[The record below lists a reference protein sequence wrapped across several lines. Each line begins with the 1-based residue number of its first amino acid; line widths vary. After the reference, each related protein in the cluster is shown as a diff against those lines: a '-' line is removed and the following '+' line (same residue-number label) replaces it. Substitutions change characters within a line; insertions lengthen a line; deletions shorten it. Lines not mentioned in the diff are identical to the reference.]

1 MLSLC
6 KRAHRSAPVL
16 YKSRCHI
23 PITSTQI
30 ISPTTRAN
38 STGAAAGK
46 VKPTPVLVQQLR
58 KETSCTIQ
66 KAIQALT
73 ESSNDYEQ
81 ALVWLQSDKAAA
93 GQKALQKLAGR
104 VAGNGLIAIS
114 PLSNGRIGGVM
125 QQVGNIGIPLRIGM
139 VEVNCETDFVARSAV
154 FEKLC
159 RDLAWAIGFYAD
171 EGHRLP
177 SVNAFSSPE
186 GQKHVRSVD
195 IQSIMEAPMLCE
207 PSSSSPS
214 TETQSNTVQ
223 GAIAQTIGLVG
234 EKISLK
240 RAAVI
245 SAPSFP
251 LTLSSHSSQP
261 TSCPDFIATALS
273 VGIYAHNSTTPK
285 GTSSTSGTIAAAAL
299 VRLRAPNL
307 KDLILSSTETSKGGN
322 EEWIAEYRQFER
334 ALARQIVG
342 YPTLGIKSSAES
354 AADVGEGG
362 PLPLY
367 SQAFDTYAAIAAR
380 IPRYQKLPLENVES
394 ALKGWGIASGMQ
406 DGEVEVLDYLKWTVG
421 EE

>member
-1 MLSLC
+1 MQ
-6 KRAHRSAPVL
+6 V
-16 YKSRCHI
+16 
-23 PITSTQI
+23 
-30 ISPTTRAN
+30 ISPIIRAN
-38 STGAAAGK
+38 STSAAAGK
-46 VKPTPVLVQQLR
+46 VKPTPALVQQLR

-73 ESSNDYEQ
+73 ESSNDYKQ
-81 ALVWLQSDKAAA
+81 ALVWLQNDKAAS

-114 PLSNGRIGGVM
+114 PLSNGRIGGGR

-139 VEVNCETDFVARSAV
+139 VEVNCETDFVARSPV

-171 EGHRLP
+171 EGHSIP
-177 SVNAFSSPE
+177 SANAFSSPE
-186 GQKHVRSVD
+186 EQKYIRSVD

-207 PSSSSPS
+207 PSSDVSPP
-214 TETQSNTVQ
+214 TETQSTIQ

-251 LTLSSHSSQP
+251 LTLSSHSHSSQP
-261 TSCPDFIATALS
+261 TPLSDFIPTALS

-285 GTSSTSGTIAAAAL
+285 DVRSTSGTIAAAAL

-307 KDLILSSTETSKGGN
+307 KDLILSSTEKDGIATKGRN
-322 EEWIAEYRQFER
+322 EEWIAEYRQLER

-342 YPTLGIKSSAES
+342 YPTSGIKINAES
-354 AADVGEGG
+354 AANAGEGG

-380 IPRYQKLPLENVES
+380 IPRYQHLPPENVET
-394 ALKGWGIASGMQ
+394 ALKEWAIASGMQ
-406 DGEVEVLDYLKWTVG
+406 TGEVEVLDYLKWTVG